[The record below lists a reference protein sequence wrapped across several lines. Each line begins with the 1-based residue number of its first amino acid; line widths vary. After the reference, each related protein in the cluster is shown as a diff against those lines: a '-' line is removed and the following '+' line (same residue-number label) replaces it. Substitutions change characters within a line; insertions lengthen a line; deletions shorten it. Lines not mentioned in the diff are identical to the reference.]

1 MRHMKTIRTLALV
14 ALVVACTHT
23 TARAQD
29 WFGIATWNVSVPDG
43 DTKNFVDE
51 TSFLGFG
58 LEFRKEFRP
67 KTTVGILG
75 SWEVF
80 HERRDGSIDIGS
92 GTITGTNDRYIN
104 SFPIMLGLHRYFGE
118 AGGRQPYI
126 GINAGGFVLIQT
138 IRVGLSEI
146 EDDTWEWGA
155 APEAGFIFPIDR
167 GSAFIINARYNI
179 AFTGE
184 DLSAEDSKLTY
195 WGFHAGF
202 CWEAY

>member
-23 TARAQD
+23 TALAQD

-104 SFPIMLGLHRYFGE
+104 SFPIMLGLLGILAALVVRLIRWSRRRTAP
-118 AGGRQPYI
+118 AGPWTP
-126 GINAGGFVLIQT
+126 A
-138 IRVGLSEI
+138 
-146 EDDTWEWGA
+146 
-155 APEAGFIFPIDR
+155 
-167 GSAFIINARYNI
+167 
-179 AFTGE
+179 
-184 DLSAEDSKLTY
+184 
-195 WGFHAGF
+195 
-202 CWEAY
+202 